1 MENLFIINKML
12 HKETGKRSIYPSQR
26 TLRRKKQRK
35 LDKLDKLLRS
45 KRCIK

>member
-1 MENLFIINKML
+1 MDNIFILNKML
-12 HKETGKRSIYPSQR
+12 NKDTGKRSIYPSQR

-45 KRCIK
+45 KGCTK

>member
-1 MENLFIINKML
+1 MDNLFLLNKML
-12 HKETGKRSIYPSQR
+12 HKDIGKHSILPSQR

-45 KRCIK
+45 KGCTK